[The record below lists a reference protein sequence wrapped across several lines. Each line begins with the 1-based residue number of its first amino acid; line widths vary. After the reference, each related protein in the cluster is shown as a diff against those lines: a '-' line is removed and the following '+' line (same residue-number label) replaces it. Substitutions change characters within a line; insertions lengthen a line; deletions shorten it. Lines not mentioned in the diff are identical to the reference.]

1 MQKHK
6 RNKLWRKR
14 KRQHAGEMLAKVVPE
29 HERFNQ
35 VDQEGNEWRAREI
48 AKETAK
54 RKVEK
59 MKEIAKQKANEEIRR
74 LESELE
80 LLLIVE
86 KLQELQSISQKLT
99 KQGL

>member
-1 MQKHK
+1 
-6 RNKLWRKR
+6 
-14 KRQHAGEMLAKVVPE
+14 
-29 HERFNQ
+29 
-35 VDQEGNEWRAREI
+35 
-48 AKETAK
+48 
-54 RKVEK
+54 

-80 LLLIVE
+80 LLLIME

>member
-14 KRQHAGEMLAKVVPE
+14 KRQHAGEMLAKE

-99 KQGL
+99 KQETLSK